1 MLSYQIAM
9 PSYSTEFEN
18 LEHKDVERWK
28 NHATPPLIRFLPEW
42 RNNNDHGA
50 PTQQSTL
57 LKVEPKS
64 RASNADTY
72 KFSYALFEDGDVEDL
87 IRFLDAFEEISNNK
101 PLATA
106 NSKFAFFKTMLT
118 GAALEK
124 WNQAVHDCTRK
135 PEVGEDGTEL
145 GPPGQTE
152 ETFLKAKV
160 EWKTTYFQTDSLYL
174 MHEYLRSGIKFPVNK
189 GILVKDW
196 VKRLTVI
203 NSKLSRFPKLKH
215 WDAKARLNLDNEEVK
230 QIITRACPI
239 SWQTKLQLS
248 GKSTYQHTIESLTT
262 FLDAVQ
268 RDMAEAAKSKQS
280 SQKEKKT

>member
-145 GPPGQTE
+145 DPPGQTE

-239 SWQTKLQLS
+239 S
-248 GKSTYQHTIESLTT
+248 
-262 FLDAVQ
+262 
-268 RDMAEAAKSKQS
+268 
-280 SQKEKKT
+280 